1 MSNKDAQ
8 ELAALVGGKVIYYPG
23 GPDWGVG
30 INTPK
35 GVVILR
41 SEGWAFQTAEGV
53 TELPEGV

>member
-1 MSNKDAQ
+1 MAHDDAV
-8 ELAALVGGKVIYYPG
+8 ELAAMVGGRVIYPG
-23 GPDWGVG
+23 GPGWGVG